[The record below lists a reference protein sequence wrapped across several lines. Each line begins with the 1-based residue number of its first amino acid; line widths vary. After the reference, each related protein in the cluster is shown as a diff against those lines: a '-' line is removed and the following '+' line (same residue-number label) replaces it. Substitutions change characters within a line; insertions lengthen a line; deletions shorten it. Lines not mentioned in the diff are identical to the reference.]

1 MTPVSIAVS
10 HISSDAVIF
19 LVAQGAD
26 VNKPD
31 NMSVDVDQLT
41 HMQCWYPINWAV
53 QDNYKNQDENV
64 AGGFRAA
71 KEDKI
76 KMPLLSRRRAA
87 VGLLLAHGADVNA
100 LGCNSLTPLHKLSRG
115 LGQRLQQLWANTTTP
130 LHLACWQFR
139 GGIHMET
146 LLSHGAD
153 WRVFDA
159 TGVTPIHVFFR
170 FNSLALKQGIEIFL
184 KHGVDLGIQDLDGET
199 PLHVLCQLEY
209 FVEVEDCTGLLA
221 SSGVNISQGDRDG
234 RTPLHYLCQDRP
246 SEWREG
252 AIKTLLEHGADVKA
266 RGVDGCDP
274 RDVVRKLTK
283 RDDVRTTR
291 QIRGWQRILFMFDRA
306 CAKAAMRN
314 TIFRLAG
321 LAITPKTHEN
331 A

>member
-31 NMSVDVDQLT
+31 NIRRFPSSQGGQDQDAS
-41 HMQCWYPINWAV
+41 AV
-53 QDNYKNQDENV
+53 S
-64 AGGFRAA
+64 AGDR
-71 KEDKI
+71 
-76 KMPLLSRRRAA
+76 PLHAICGGGDCMLYQRAA

-100 LGCNSLTPLHKLSRG
+100 LGCNSLTPLHKLCQEDYRRVTGARG